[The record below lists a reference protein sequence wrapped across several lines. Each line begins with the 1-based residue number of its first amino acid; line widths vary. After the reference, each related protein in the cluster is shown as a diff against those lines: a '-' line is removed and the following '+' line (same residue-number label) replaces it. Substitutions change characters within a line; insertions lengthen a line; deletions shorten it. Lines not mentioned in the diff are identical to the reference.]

1 MKIMFI
7 KLKVAV
13 ITLFM
18 GAFSLNFSYAQ
29 ELIFEPI
36 GIMDKPMP
44 IIKILTNLDA
54 LPEAD
59 TFIVNE
65 ETFNELV
72 KYTTSNQTTNVI
84 DDETYNFGAYRITYL
99 TSLEKVEYIV
109 TADKCIDFFRGQ
121 VGLVKAH
128 NKLYDR
134 IIVVLKRLGIT
145 SFR

>member
-18 GAFSLNFSYAQ
+18 CAFPLNFSYAQ

-44 IIKILTNLDA
+44 IIKILTNFDA
-54 LPEAD
+54 LPDAN

-72 KYTTSNQTTNVI
+72 KYTISNQTTNVI
-84 DDETYNFGAYRITYL
+84 NDEIYNFGTYKITYL

-109 TADKCIDFFRGQ
+109 TGDECIDFFRGQ
-121 VGLVKAH
+121 LGLVKAH

-134 IIVVLKRLGIT
+134 IIIILKRLGST